1 MKRIE
6 INQMEFIDGGRSAKD
21 NASCAL
27 ALVGLVAAGV
37 GLATLTVGTGGA
49 ALWAAAIGWSVT
61 PTGAALSCL

>member
-49 ALWAAAIGWSVT
+49 AL
-61 PTGAALSCL
+61 